1 MEISNSPDYD
11 NHEMVG
17 CKILSAVR
25 KESSR
30 GQTQVFGRVQISGM
44 PGEEALK
51 GKVAQ
56 ESWQTFKDLDAQNAR
71 TAHSSTH
78 EDKQM
83 YQESALAE
91 QRAHD
96 GAPVQKGIMQWV
108 EAGTCYT
115 YI

>member
-1 MEISNSPDYD
+1 MEISNSHDYG
-11 NHEMVG
+11 NYEMVG
-17 CKILSAVR
+17 CKILNAVR

-30 GQTQVFGRVQISGM
+30 GQTQVFGRVYLSSFRKLVSGM
-44 PGEEALK
+44 PREAALK

-56 ESWQTFKDLDAQNAR
+56 ESWQTFKDLHAPNAR
-71 TAHSSTH
+71 TAHSSIH

-96 GAPVQKGIMQWV
+96 GAPMQKGIMQ
-108 EAGTCYT
+108 
-115 YI
+115 